1 MSSDWLA
8 GVFTDAH
15 VCVSAEP
22 RVELFVAET
31 SSPPDRTLLVI
42 HGGPDWDHSYLR
54 DPLGELAE
62 QRRLLLPDLR
72 GCGRSTWGLAGE
84 QYMWDLIVTDLL
96 ALLDARDVQQ
106 SDVLG
111 FSTGGLIAQRL
122 ALSAPERVRRL
133 VIASSGVLPV
143 PPDAFDGW
151 QAREQRQAMAARL
164 KPDAHAISGPE
175 LTRAWANADAATD
188 LWRTEMLP
196 TYLKRL
202 EAVRFSG
209 EWTRLWLAGALPS
222 ARPDD
227 ALRRLADSG
236 IPLLLLHG
244 RQDMTF
250 PVALSEQTAR
260 AIPEARAVVLE
271 EAGHMA
277 HIDQPQQWLA
287 ALADFLE

>member
-1 MSSDWLA
+1 
-8 GVFTDAH
+8 
-15 VCVSAEP
+15 
-22 RVELFVAET
+22 
-31 SSPPDRTLLVI
+31 
-42 HGGPDWDHSYLR
+42 
-54 DPLGELAE
+54 
-62 QRRLLLPDLR
+62 
-72 GCGRSTWGLAGE
+72 
-84 QYMWDLIVTDLL
+84 
-96 ALLDARDVQQ
+96 
-106 SDVLG
+106 
-111 FSTGGLIAQRL
+111 
-122 ALSAPERVRRL
+122 
-133 VIASSGVLPV
+133 
-143 PPDAFDGW
+143 
-151 QAREQRQAMAARL
+151 MAAGL
-164 KPDAHAISGPE
+164 KPDAQAISGPE

-202 EAVRFSG
+202 DAVRFSG

-222 ARPDD
+222 ARPDH

-250 PVALSEQTAR
+250 PVALSEQAAR